1 VEKAREIT
9 AGSRDSWDAAVRL
22 SRWVGT
28 EIAGALPGGSARQT
42 FDKGSGECG
51 AHSRLLAAFCRAVGI
66 PARMVTGGAYTT
78 IMDGSFGQHG
88 WNEVWMGEA
97 GWVPVDCTFQES
109 DYLDSGHIRFGLLTT
124 FNPTELEILDYRL
137 SGGGR

>member
-1 VEKAREIT
+1 
-9 AGSRDSWDAAVRL
+9 
-22 SRWVGT
+22 
-28 EIAGALPGGSARQT
+28 
-42 FDKGSGECG
+42 
-51 AHSRLLAAFCRAVGI
+51 
-66 PARMVTGGAYTT
+66 MVTGGAYTT